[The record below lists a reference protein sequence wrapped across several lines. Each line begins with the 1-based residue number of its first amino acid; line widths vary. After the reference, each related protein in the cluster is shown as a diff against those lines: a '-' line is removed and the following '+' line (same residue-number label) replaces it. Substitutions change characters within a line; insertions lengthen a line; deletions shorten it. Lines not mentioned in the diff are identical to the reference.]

1 MGFSYIESEDTVA
14 NTAAALR
21 ALRLPFGT
29 YVDPVAGNGTPAV
42 PATTSL
48 GQCNAVDVNLYPYLA
63 FGGAPPVTYSV
74 SLTQGEGEDAVAY
87 ETGHGFMIDVDDGMT
102 MLSGRQNVPS
112 GDYIWTLNADDAASQ
127 HDERSWRLRVTDE
140 DYRAP
145 AGASNDAELRITS
158 LTGVDWPDF
167 ISSIQ
172 ANPLIEFGT
181 TGGADQVA
189 VTSPDGATTTTA
201 VKALDLDGTDGQGS
215 IVGSIGEEDGIDG
228 ADDADVFWLGGLTPD
243 YVLHV
248 KVKGDSELPTGL
260 FNDVNVKLYPY
271 VVGEEKQAAVP
282 PATSDMTGYEAYKDI
297 DCGFYY
303 LEVTGTYELASGIDA
318 TRKVNRYT
326 LSWMFEDKDED
337 D

>member
-1 MGFSYIESEDTVA
+1 
-14 NTAAALR
+14 
-21 ALRLPFGT
+21 
-29 YVDPVAGNGTPAV
+29 
-42 PATTSL
+42 
-48 GQCNAVDVNLYPYLA
+48 
-63 FGGAPPVTYSV
+63 
-74 SLTQGEGEDAVAY
+74 LTQGEGEDAVAY

-145 AGASNDAELRITS
+145 AGANTNAEPRVEAVAAGT
-158 LTGVDWPDF
+158 VDWPDF